1 MHESR
6 VEFLRRLIASP
17 SPSGFEQPVQAVI
30 RAEIGQYSDE
40 VRADVHGNVIAT
52 LNPNGNPRVMLTAHC
67 DELGFLIR
75 YIDEEGFLYFAP
87 IGGFFP
93 LKLPGGRVF
102 LVTPA
107 GPLSVGFCR
116 KAIPLL

>member
-17 SPSGFEQPVQAVI
+17 SPSGFEQPVQAGI

-67 DELGFLIR
+67 DEMGFLIP
-75 YIDEEGFLYFAP
+75 YIDEEGFLHFAP
-87 IGGFFP
+87 IGGLVPSP
-93 LKLPGGRVF
+93 LQLPAR
-102 LVTPA
+102 
-107 GPLSVGFCR
+107 S
-116 KAIPLL
+116 LLTA